1 MSMPYKTTSNY
12 SMNSSRVTYSERPR
26 IFLNILSR
34 SNKLKQGECKLINS
48 LSMFLDYFPDD
59 EPHKSLE
66 IAKTLI
72 EAGYHI
78 YVQNVYNSES
88 KISACI
94 FNTKDNII
102 TTPKNSLDDF
112 NDINIEINNFE
123 NSVIRVEL
131 SDYIKP
137 KDYLML
143 EVEAPDGQTQ
153 SNTLI
158 WFHDQEEDI
167 INGYDDGEGNTGEY
181 YFIEKYLNISLQNI
195 YFAEG
200 YGINIKKEDAA
211 SKFKELLLK
220 STLNF
225 GYAINT
231 SSHDI
236 FVINNLGFIN
246 IGNHSDSIK
255 ITMKKEYI
263 TKVLAK
269 SLKNY
274 RALEIESKYNTD
286 NNEIALKISKIKD
299 YVYKLIV
306 AKINNNKSIITE
318 THVGSTSLNVI
329 FKEKAP
335 DLIQSLSKSALI
347 NIKSYSDEFLLPEGN
362 IVLTKFDNEND
373 AIYKEKIETSE
384 INMFVKAI
392 SKLTSFDANNFQ
404 IYYDGNFNSLKYQ
417 RALYDI
423 FKNTYTYGIFS
434 YRGVLV
440 DENAQ
445 NIAYFSDQEIFVDDR
460 RFYTS
465 NLSLYLL
472 ATDKTNIGK
481 INKGQSDSKYLL
493 KKEGVNYINIDS
505 ILTRLQLRGYFNG
518 TMKDL
523 RFCMIQSFIIREL
536 LISNSSSLTE
546 IQNALRNVK
555 DMYSELFG
563 IEIEANVDEY
573 KRATENTVVVKV
585 SFGATIQD
593 IKDIEEI
600 NLELATMA

>member
-1 MSMPYKTTSNY
+1 MSIPYKTTTNY
-12 SMNSSRVTYSERPR
+12 SMNSSRVTYSERPK
-26 IFLNILSR
+26 IFLNVLSK

-59 EPHKSLE
+59 NPHQSLE

-94 FNTKDNII
+94 FNTEDNIVV
-102 TTPKNSLDDF
+102 TPKNSLEDY
-112 NDINIEINNFE
+112 NDKNIEINNFE

-131 SDYIKP
+131 SNYIKP
-137 KDYLML
+137 KDYLIL
-143 EVEAPDGQTQ
+143 EVKAPDGQTQ

-158 WFHDQEEDI
+158 WFHDQEDDI
-167 INGYDDGEGNTGEY
+167 ISGYDGGDGNTGEY
-181 YFIEKYLNISLQNI
+181 YFIEDYLNISLQNI

-200 YGINIKKEDAA
+200 YGINIKKEDSA

-225 GYAINT
+225 GYAMNT

-274 RALEIESKYNTD
+274 KVLEIENKYNTD
-286 NNEIALKISKIKD
+286 NNEIALKINKVKD
-299 YVYKLIV
+299 YVYKVIV
-306 AKINNNKSIITE
+306 AKINNNKSITTE
-318 THVGSTSLNVI
+318 THIGSTSLNTI
-329 FKEKAP
+329 YKEKAP
-335 DLIQSLSKSALI
+335 DLIQSLSKSNLI
-347 NIKSYSDEFLLPEGN
+347 NVKSYSDEFLLPEGN
-362 IVLTKFDNEND
+362 LILTKFDNED
-373 AIYKEKIETSE
+373 DSIYNEKIEKSE
-384 INMFVKAI
+384 INMFIKAV
-392 SKLTSFDANNFQ
+392 SKLTSYDANNFQ

-417 RALYDI
+417 KALYEK
-423 FKNTYTYGIFS
+423 FKDTYTYGIFS
-434 YRGVLV
+434 YRGVSIG
-440 DENAQ
+440 ENVQ
-445 NIAYFSDQEIFVDDR
+445 NIAYFSDQEIFVDDKK
-460 RFYTS
+460 FYTS

-481 INKGQSDSKYLL
+481 INKGKSDSKYLL
-493 KKEGVNYINIDS
+493 KKDGVNYINIDS

-518 TMKDL
+518 VIKDL
-523 RFCMIQSFIIREL
+523 RFCMVQSFIIREL
-536 LISNSSSLTE
+536 IISNSNSLTE

-555 DMYSELFG
+555 NMYSEIFG
-563 IEIEANVDEY
+563 IEIEANIDEY
-573 KRATENTVVVKV
+573 KKISANTIVIKV
-585 SFGATIQD
+585 SFGTTTQD

-600 NLELATMA
+600 NLELAVMA